1 VSLIMLYPALKT
13 LHLFAIIVWLG
24 GMVFSHFFLRPA
36 VATLE
41 PAVRVRLMHDV
52 LGRFFNGVLVAV
64 VLALVSG
71 SWLIGQVAKQVVQ
84 AGAPFIMP
92 VEWMVMSGLGGV
104 MALIFVFIRW
114 VLFRRLGCAVAASN
128 WADGGLALNQIRT
141 WVAVNLVLGV
151 AIVLVTLIGLSH

>member
-1 VSLIMLYPALKT
+1 MLYSILKA
-13 LHLFAIIVWLG
+13 LHLLTVIVWVG

-36 VATLE
+36 AAALE

-52 LGRFFNGVLVAV
+52 LGRFFNAVLVAV

-92 VEWMVMSGLGGV
+92 VEWTVMSGSGGA

-114 VLFRRLGCAVAASN
+114 VLYKRLGRAVAASN
-128 WADGGLALNQIRT
+128 WADGGAALNQIRT
-141 WVAVNLVLGV
+141 WVAVNLVLG
-151 AIVLVTLIGLSH
+151 ATIVLVTLIGLSH

>member
-1 VSLIMLYPALKT
+1 MLYSILKA
-13 LHLFAIIVWLG
+13 LHLLTVIVWVG

-36 VATLE
+36 AAALE

-52 LGRFFNGVLVAV
+52 LGRFFNAVLVAV

-92 VEWMVMSGLGGV
+92 VEWMVMSGLGGA

-114 VLFRRLGCAVAASN
+114 VLYKRLGRAVAASN
-128 WADGGLALNQIRT
+128 WADGGAALNQIRT
-141 WVAVNLVLGV
+141 WVAVNLVLG
-151 AIVLVTLIGLSH
+151 ATIVLVTLIGLSH

>member
-1 VSLIMLYPALKT
+1 MLYSILKA
-13 LHLFAIIVWLG
+13 LHLLTVIVWVG

-36 VATLE
+36 AAALE

-52 LGRFFNGVLVAV
+52 LGRFFNAVLVAV

-92 VEWMVMSGLGGV
+92 VEWMVMSGLGGA

-114 VLFRRLGCAVAASN
+114 VLYKRLGRAVAASN
-128 WADGGLALNQIRT
+128 WAAGGAALNQIRT
-141 WVAVNLVLGV
+141 WVAVNLVLG
-151 AIVLVTLIGLSH
+151 ATIVLVTLIGLSH